1 MRLLVNYDKGES
13 NYLSILQYYIKR
25 EGYEAVATSATLS
38 IGELV
43 AKAQSA
49 KCQGIFLC
57 NAETL
62 ANCVPGT
69 SPSLDDWRGS
79 LLSFSVPTIVG
90 NSLLHANTIPY
101 GGWLL
106 GKDLAR
112 FKVLKDISKN
122 QEFNYTVLETVD
134 MFFDAYNDL
143 STAEFISYD
152 IETKTINGDETNN
165 RAGDTII
172 TCCSW
177 TACYADKSLRT
188 YVLPLV
194 NFLQD
199 HWLSDIDYG
208 RAISLLRQIN
218 ALEIP
223 KAMHRGMYD
232 AMHSIIYQAE
242 PAYWVLDTMAMTHCE
257 FSEIPKDLSF
267 VASITDN
274 NYCQWKGEA
283 EAAAK
288 EQDIRRYWAYNAK
301 DSWQTARI
309 VLYYL
314 DKLPAYARKNY
325 QAQFK
330 LVYPALYCN
339 FEGFLIDQNK
349 RTEIREK
356 EAIRQAEALSRLR
369 ISLADPKFNP
379 GSWQQVAKYLYD
391 ILGAADPKIGKK
403 RDSKTGKKTQQTRGT
418 NEKNLL
424 AAGQQHPILLRIT
437 DAIINYRKAQK
448 AVSTY
453 MDFLQKNARLLWEL
467 DPFGTESER
476 MACTASS
483 LWCGTQVQN
492 IPSYAKPMLI
502 ADEGF
507 ILVEIDN
514 SQSEARCTAYLSQD
528 LKLIAA
534 LEDKTKD
541 FYTTLGFL
549 FFSIPYEKVTKEFR
563 NKILKKIVH
572 GTNYMMGAQT
582 FVENAGAQNL
592 LDATAQ
598 LNIKVTMDSKP
609 KTGWITLKQFAQVLL
624 DSYHV
629 PFFRVKEWYQ
639 EIKQE
644 IITTKKLKS
653 PLGHVR
659 YFFGDVAKS
668 HTAFNSAVAHAP
680 QNLSVSILNIGFWKV
695 WQLVKKHKGKLRL
708 KAQIHDSILAQ
719 YKIEQSEI
727 GQSTYIKNDLI
738 QAMNNPIKV
747 HNRTML
753 IPTDCKIGTSWGS
766 MKELPR
772 EV

>member
-1 MRLLVNYDKGES
+1 MRILVNYDKAEA
-13 NYLSILQYYIKR
+13 NYRPILEYYIKR
-25 EGYEAVATSATLS
+25 EGYEAVATSAILS

-43 AKAQSA
+43 SKAQSA

-57 NAETL
+57 NAGTL

-69 SPSLDDWRGS
+69 SPSLDEWRGS

-90 NSLLHANTIPY
+90 NSLLHTNTIPY

-106 GKDLAR
+106 GKDLGR
-112 FKVLKDISKN
+112 FKTLKGIPKN
-122 QEFNYTVLETVD
+122 QEFSYTVLDTVD
-134 MFFDAYNDL
+134 MFFDAFNDL

-152 IETKTINGDETNN
+152 IETKTINVYEESNL
-165 RAGDTII
+165 AGDTII

-177 TACYADKSLRT
+177 TACYADRTLRT

-199 HWLSDIDYG
+199 HWLSDSDYYK
-208 RAISLLRQIN
+208 AISFLRQVN
-218 ALEIP
+218 RLDIP
-223 KAMHRGMYD
+223 KAMHNGMYD

-242 PAYWVLDTMAMTHCE
+242 PVYWILDTMAMTHCE
-257 FSEIPKDLSF
+257 FSELPKDLSF

-283 EAAAK
+283 EAAGK
-288 EQDIRRYWAYNAK
+288 DKDILRYWAYNAK

-309 VLYYL
+309 ILYYL

-325 QAQFK
+325 QDQFK

-339 FEGFLIDQNK
+339 FEGFLIDPIA
-349 RTEIREK
+349 RAEIREK
-356 EAIRQAEALSRLR
+356 EATRQATALASLR
-369 ISLADPKFNP
+369 VSLADPGFNP
-379 GSWQQVAKYLYD
+379 GSWQQVAKYVYD
-391 ILGAADPKIGKK
+391 ILGAADPKIGMK
-403 RDSKTGKKTQQTRGT
+403 RDSKTGKKTKQLRGT
-418 NEKNLL
+418 NEKNLS
-424 AAGQQHPILLRIT
+424 AVGQQHPILLRIT
-437 DAIINYRKAQK
+437 DAIISYREAQK

-453 MDFLQKNARLLWEL
+453 MDFLQKKGRLLWSL

-476 MACTASS
+476 MACKASS

-492 IPSYAKPMLI
+492 IPSYAKPMLV

-563 NKILKKIVH
+563 NKIIKKIVH

-582 FVENAGAQNL
+582 FIENAGAQNL
-592 LDATAQ
+592 LDATTQ
-598 LNIKVTMDSKP
+598 VGVKVSMNDKVRD
-609 KTGWITLKQFAQVLL
+609 GYITLKQFAQKLL
-624 DSYHV
+624 DSYHI

-639 EIKQE
+639 EVKNE
-644 IITTKKLKS
+644 IITTKKLRS

-680 QNLSVSILNIGFWKV
+680 QNLSVSILNIGFWRV
-695 WQLVKKHKGKLRL
+695 WQLVKKRKGKLRL

-719 YKIEQSEI
+719 YKIEQEGIREEI
-727 GQSTYIKNDLI
+727 I
-738 QAMNNPIKV
+738 QAMNNPIIV
-747 HNRTML
+747 HNRTLL
-753 IPTDCKIGTSWGS
+753 IPTDCKEGTNWGS

-772 EV
+772 KE